1 MKKASNALREKKNW
15 SCMRK
20 NKEQDDTAASDSEAT
35 VDGST
40 AQKMAASDA
49 TKNSTKRNAVDAEG
63 SSGKQSTLVA
73 TAAKK
78 VKSESSSTVSDI
90 TNHHPGNS
98 GIANIPIQTPEAAAL
113 LRMMQMGGEDKVE
126 VVGI

>member
-1 MKKASNALREKKNW
+1 
-15 SCMRK
+15 MRK
-20 NKEQDDTAASDSEAT
+20 NKDENDAAASDSEANVEGPT
-35 VDGST
+35 T
-40 AQKMAASDA
+40 QKVAASDA
-49 TKNSTKRNAVDAEG
+49 TKKATKRNAVDAEG
-63 SSGKQSTLVA
+63 SNGKQSTLVA